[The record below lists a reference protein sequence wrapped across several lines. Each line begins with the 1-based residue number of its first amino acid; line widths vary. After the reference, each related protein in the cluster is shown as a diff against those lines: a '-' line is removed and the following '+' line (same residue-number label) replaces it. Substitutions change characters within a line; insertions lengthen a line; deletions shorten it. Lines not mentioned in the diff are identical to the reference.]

1 MANANEGFLVLP
13 RWNLDRSLIRNRW
26 TCRERIA
33 SRGVHLALA
42 LQRAE
47 PVPGVPAQARVVES
61 GGSPVF
67 AF

>member
-47 PVPGVPAQARVVES
+47 LVSDPGS
-61 GGSPVF
+61 CS
-67 AF
+67 